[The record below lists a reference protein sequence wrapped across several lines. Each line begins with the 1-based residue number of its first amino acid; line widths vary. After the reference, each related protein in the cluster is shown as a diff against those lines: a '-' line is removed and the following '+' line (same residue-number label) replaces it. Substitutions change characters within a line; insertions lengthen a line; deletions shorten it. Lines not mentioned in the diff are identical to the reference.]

1 MRKEEGGAPMSEGS
15 ERPQRN
21 GTSRQAADEG
31 GRGGARRT
39 ERLSAG
45 NEEWNQREPV
55 NPGWRSE
62 RVAGARTAQAARRGK
77 AGLPRSPQEFQIW
90 LQAGGWRY
98 LAAIAGLLVVLLIAL
113 LAFGRN
119 DQRTAGLGIEDQRAP
134 TSIVGA
140 MNDPIVQATLTPA
153 PTVPTGPR
161 IFVVTGTGDWGLFL
175 RPDHN
180 ANNTPI
186 ISYPDGTRL
195 EQVGEDFVGP
205 DRIWRQVRAPDGNTG
220 WVAAEFLT
228 PVP

>member
-1 MRKEEGGAPMSEGS
+1 MSEGS

-21 GTSRQAADEG
+21 GTSRSTTEDG
-31 GRGGARRT
+31 GRSGARRT
-39 ERLSAG
+39 ERLNPG

-62 RVAGARTAQAARRGK
+62 RVAGARTTKTGRRGQ
-77 AGLPRSPQEFQIW
+77 AGLPRSPQEFQTW

-98 LAAIAGLLVVLLIAL
+98 IAAIAALMIVLLIAL
-113 LAFGRN
+113 LALGRN
-119 DQRTAGLGIEDQRAP
+119 DQRSTGLGIEDQRAP
-134 TSIVGA
+134 TSVMGA
-140 MNDPIVQATLTPA
+140 MTDPIVQATLTPA
-153 PTVPTGPR
+153 PTAPPTPS
-161 IFVVTGTGDWGLFL
+161 IFPVTGTGDWGLFL

-195 EQVGEDFVGP
+195 EQIGEDFIGP
-205 DRIWRQVRAPDGNTG
+205 DRIWRNVRAPDGNEG

-228 PVP
+228 PAP